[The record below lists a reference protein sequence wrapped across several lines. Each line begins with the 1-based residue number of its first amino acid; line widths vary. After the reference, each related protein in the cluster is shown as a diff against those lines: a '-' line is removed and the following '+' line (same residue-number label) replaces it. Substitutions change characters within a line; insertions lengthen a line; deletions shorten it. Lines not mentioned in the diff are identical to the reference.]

1 VSLRRKM
8 PVVTNESLAKFA
20 LVAARYNAVIV
31 DALLAGALD
40 AFRRQGAAEDRVDV
54 VQVPGSFELPLVAQ
68 EMAKTGKYAAVVCLG
83 CVIRG
88 DTDHYEY
95 VCRAAADGILQA
107 GLTTGVPVIFG
118 VLTCE
123 TMDQA
128 VDRAGGSAGNKG
140 AESALTAIEMAGLLA
155 KIRT

>member
-1 VSLRRKM
+1 M
-8 PVVTNESLAKFA
+8 PTEGNRPSNLFA
-20 LVAARYNAVIV
+20 VVAARYNSVIV
-31 DALLAGALD
+31 DALLSGALD
-40 AFRRQGAAEDRVDV
+40 AFRRQGVGEDRVDV
-54 VQVPGSFELPLVAQ
+54 VKVPGSFELPLVAQ

-95 VCRAAADGILQA
+95 VCRAATDGILQA
-107 GLTTGVPVIFG
+107 GLSTGVPVIFG

-128 VDRAGGSAGNKG
+128 VDRAGGKAGNKG
-140 AESALTAIEMAGLLA
+140 AEAAATAMEMADLLA
-155 KIRT
+155 KIRS

>member
-1 VSLRRKM
+1 M
-8 PVVTNESLAKFA
+8 PAEGDRTFNRFA
-20 LVAARYNAVIV
+20 IVAAQYNAAIV
-31 DALLAGALD
+31 DALWTGALD
-40 AFRRQGAAEDRVDV
+40 AFHRHGVGEDRVDV
-54 VQVPGSFELPLVAQ
+54 VKVPGSFELPLVAQ
-68 EMAKTGKYAAVVCLG
+68 ELAKTGKYAAVVCLG

-95 VCRAAADGILQA
+95 VCRAATDGILQA
-107 GLTTGVPVIFG
+107 GLSTGVPVIFG

-128 VDRAGGSAGNKG
+128 VDRAGGNAGNKG
-140 AESALTAIEMAGLLA
+140 AEAAATAMEMAGLLG

>member
-1 VSLRRKM
+1 MPTVSEGDMGRIPGR
-8 PVVTNESLAKFA
+8 FA
-20 LVAARYNAVIV
+20 VVAAKYNAVIV

-40 AFRRQGAAEDRVDV
+40 AFKRHGVREDRVKV
-54 VQVPGSFELPLVAQ
+54 VKVPGSFEIPLAAQ
-68 EMAKTGKYAAVVCLG
+68 ELAKTGKYVGVVCLG

-95 VCRAAADGILQA
+95 ICRAAADGISQV
-107 GLTTGVPVIFG
+107 GLSTGVPVVFG

-128 VDRAGGSAGNKG
+128 VDRAGGTAGNKG
-140 AESALTAIEMAGLLA
+140 AEAALTAIEMAGLLHSL
-155 KIRT
+155 RDQ

>member
-1 VSLRRKM
+1 MSVEINQTPSGR
-8 PVVTNESLAKFA
+8 FA
-20 LVAARYNAVIV
+20 VVAARYNAVIV
-31 DALLAGALD
+31 DALFAGALD
-40 AFRRQGAAEDRVDV
+40 AFRRQGVGEDRLDV

-68 EMAKTGKYAAVVCLG
+68 ELAKTGKYAAVVCLG

-95 VCRAAADGILQA
+95 VCRAAAEGILQA
-107 GLTTGVPVIFG
+107 GLSTGVPVIFG

-140 AESALTAIEMAGLLA
+140 AEAALTAIEMAGLLA
-155 KIRT
+155 KFRT